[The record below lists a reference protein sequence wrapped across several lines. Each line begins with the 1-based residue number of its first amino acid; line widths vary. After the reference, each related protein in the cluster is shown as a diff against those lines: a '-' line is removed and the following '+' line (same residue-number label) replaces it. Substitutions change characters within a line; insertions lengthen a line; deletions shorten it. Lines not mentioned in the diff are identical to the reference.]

1 MHCVRIRCYISLEIS
16 FTAIVLICIDRLKGT
31 FLYPQ
36 GVKKNMNMSVPLVLE
51 SQQCKVVVE
60 RITIYNGEVR
70 FHSCRVLNRASKIH
84 QQISEI

>member
-1 MHCVRIRCYISLEIS
+1 
-16 FTAIVLICIDRLKGT
+16 
-31 FLYPQ
+31 
-36 GVKKNMNMSVPLVLE
+36 MNMSVPLVLE